1 VDEIALEPRFD
12 AERIAARIA
21 EVAAEIDRERRDEP
35 LVLISV
41 LKGASFFLADLA
53 RRISSPVRCEYISVR
68 RVEGSD
74 EILQID
80 FSTAFPVEG
89 LSVLLL
95 KDVVNTGVIETYLSD
110 QLRGGGASSVR
121 LAAIVD
127 KPSER
132 TTGIVVDF
140 PLFAADRGTFAGY
153 GMEYR
158 GRFGNLPYVAE
169 IPGPPLRAPSPEALP
184 Q

>member
-1 VDEIALEPRFD
+1 MDAWSLERRFE

-21 EVAAEIDRERRDEP
+21 EVARRLDEDFRDRP
-35 LVLISV
+35 PVLLSI
-41 LKGASFFLADLA
+41 LKGAAFFAADLSRQMKA
-53 RRISSPVRCEYISVR
+53 ALTLEYISVR
-68 RVEGSD
+68 RGEGS

-80 FSTAFPVEG
+80 FATGFSVAGRPV
-89 LSVLLL
+89 VLL

-110 QLRGGGASSVR
+110 QLRGSGVESVR
-121 LAAIVD
+121 IAAIVD
-127 KPSER
+127 KPHER
-132 TTGIVVDF
+132 KTDLAVDY
-140 PLFAADRGTFAGY
+140 PLFTSEGGTFVGY

-169 IPGPPLRAPSPEALP
+169 ISAE